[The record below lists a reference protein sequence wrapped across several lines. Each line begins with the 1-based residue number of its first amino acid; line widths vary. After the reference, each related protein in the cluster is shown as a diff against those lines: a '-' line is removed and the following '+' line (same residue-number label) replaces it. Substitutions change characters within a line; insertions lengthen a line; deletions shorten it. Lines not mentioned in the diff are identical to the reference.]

1 MNNKILY
8 TLLIT
13 IFFVMQCYAQEY
25 SIDDI
30 GNYAENILN
39 LQASP
44 RNQAKA
50 TIPVKK
56 KVESVK
62 SIGRNNKTYLYIANA
77 ADSCGWVIL
86 ANEKSYSSAVIAF
99 SETGSFSEDD
109 MSPAESAFLQEH
121 MDAIDSVRLQ
131 SANRSAALTITEIL
145 YQTPVLLDGF
155 RWKQSSNNDNTG
167 ENCDKVYN
175 KYCPKRPTW
184 DQNETCG
191 RYLVGCG
198 AVAMGLIMRYWHWP
212 DNALVGE
219 TKEYYDWNNMPLSIT
234 NNTSMYQVDA
244 VASLLRQCGIATG
257 SAYTGSGTSATI
269 HQIVPALQNIF
280 SYSASYFTAN
290 KWADIVTKLTAEL
303 DTERPVLCQAFNSD
317 VEGHTFVIDGYE
329 KVIMSNGNEDFF
341 FHINWGWSKPNDAY
355 YNINFDDFC
364 HTRTFVTEL
373 YPTCSKRDNDIT
385 IYSNIQI
392 LENNVLNHY
401 SGGNIIVGGNNHSV
415 IANSGGHLIL
425 EAGKSIHLLPGFQ
438 AKAGSEARLAIRSW
452 CKDLSGYK
460 AKQRD
465 SVTDNEEYSEDN
477 SVVILTEHYEKHKY
491 VVKYFV
497 YDISGHLMFWVTG
510 DNLDI
515 SVLPKGFYA
524 IQTLWDDGS
533 ISVEKVVTIQ

>member
-1 MNNKILY
+1 MNNRILY
-8 TLLIT
+8 ILLFA
-13 IFFVMQCYAQEY
+13 IFFSVRCYAQEY
-25 SIDDI
+25 SMEDI
-30 GNYAENILN
+30 ENYARSVLN
-39 LQASP
+39 LHTPQP
-44 RNQAKA
+44 NQGEAVRP
-50 TIPVKK
+50 IGKK
-56 KVESVK
+56 IESIK
-62 SIGRNNKTYLYIANA
+62 GINRNNKAYLYVANA
-77 ADSCGWVIL
+77 ADSCGWAIL
-86 ANEKSYSSAVIAF
+86 ANEKSYSSTIIAY

-109 MSPAESAFLQEH
+109 ISPAESAFLQEH

-131 SANRSAALTITEIL
+131 SANRSEALTITEIL

-167 ENCDKVYN
+167 ENRDKVYN

-198 AVAMGLIMRYWHWP
+198 AVAMGLVMRYWHWP
-212 DNALVGE
+212 DNALVGG
-219 TKEYYDWNNMPLSIT
+219 TREYYDWNNMPEAIANDT
-234 NNTSMYQVDA
+234 PMYKVDA

-373 YPTCSKRDNDIT
+373 YPNCSRRDDDIT
-385 IYSNIQI
+385 ISKDQQI
-392 LENNVLNHY
+392 SENNVLNHY
-401 SGGNIIVGGNNHSV
+401 SEGNIVVGGNSNSV
-415 IANSGGHLIL
+415 IVNNGGHLIL
-425 EAGKSIHLLPGFQ
+425 EAGKSIRLLPGFQ
-438 AKAGSEARLAIRSW
+438 AKAGSETRLAIRSW
-452 CKDLSGYK
+452 CKDISIYK

-465 SVTDNEEYSEDN
+465 VITDTEEYLDNN
-477 SVVILTEHYEKHKY
+477 SVVSTEHYEKHKY